1 MEGGVAALVDALVFV
16 RPRCLGGPNIFVRLD
31 CQRGR
36 STRHVAGR
44 RCRFVRAKLHRR
56 MLMKTFVEWAQ
67 EISYTRLTG
76 TIRYA
81 AHESAYERLEARE
94 VGGNVDWAV

>member
-1 MEGGVAALVDALVFV
+1 
-16 RPRCLGGPNIFVRLD
+16 
-31 CQRGR
+31 
-36 STRHVAGR
+36 
-44 RCRFVRAKLHRR
+44 
-56 MLMKTFVEWAQ
+56 MKTFVEWAQ